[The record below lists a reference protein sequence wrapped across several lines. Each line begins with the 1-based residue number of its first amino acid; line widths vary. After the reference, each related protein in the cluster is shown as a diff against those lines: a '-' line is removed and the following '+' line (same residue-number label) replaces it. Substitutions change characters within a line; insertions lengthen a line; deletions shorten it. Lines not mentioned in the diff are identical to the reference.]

1 MNEVSKMKPIAAT
14 IPLFLWSSSALAVN
28 MLSVGATSG
37 NMASGDAFSAGD
49 ISGSWT
55 HISETDF
62 NALSLTD
69 LMSYDVIVV
78 QWASGEMDLDWDTKM
93 STFVE
98 AGGGYWFE
106 DPNNMSDLGSMASA
120 SAPGCNP
127 GTLVDTVPGLTD
139 GITNDFVNCHIVFD
153 SWASYMNPLLDDGGQ
168 TTMLWGEYGGGRVI
182 LSGPDHDYHAVKGG
196 AADANNQYNFVLNIV
211 NWISDG
217 CEEATFYA
225 DADGDGYGN
234 ASTGMMACE
243 APSGY
248 VTDASDCD
256 DTDSAVN
263 PGATEVCDGIDN
275 NCDSSVDPDSSA
287 DAATWYADSDA
298 DGYGDTDSFYSVTAC
313 SVPTGYVADS
323 SDCNDADGAVNPGAT
338 EVCDGIDN
346 DCDTVID
353 PDDSADAITWYEDA
367 DLDGYG
373 DPSILW
379 ATEACELPT
388 GFTALADATD
398 CNDLD
403 AAVNPAASE
412 VCDGID
418 NNCDGAVDPDDSID
432 ALTWYADADGDTYGD
447 AATTSVSCTAGTGFV
462 SDASDCDDTAAA
474 VNPAATEVCDGIDN
488 DCDAVIDPDD
498 SADAATWYADADA
511 DGFGDAA
518 TTSVSCAAGTGF
530 VSDATDCDDAAAA
543 VNPAA
548 TEVCDGIDNDCDG
561 AIDPDDSAD
570 ATTWYE
576 DYDGDGYGDPDPY
589 FSTTACSLPSGYT
602 GAALARDCDD
612 VDATINPDAVEACD
626 GVDNDCD
633 GEIDTDDAVDALT
646 WYADTDADGFGDAD
660 STDVACYESDGWVA
674 DATDCDDTDA
684 AVNPAATEVCDGIDN
699 DCDGDLDPSDSDDVI
714 TWYSDGDGDGYG
726 DALVTLLSCEG
737 PDGWVTNGDDC
748 DDADAAVSPDGEEVC
763 DGIDNDCDAV
773 VDGPDSSDALTFYP
787 DNDGDGFGLET
798 FEEVCEDTAVD
809 CDTGSADM
817 DSGLDDTGGCVEE
830 VCTDVSSALTE
841 CAAPDGYVEDN
852 TDCDDEDAEVYPD
865 APGLDADCEALEDT
879 GDAGDDTGDAG
890 DDTGDAG
897 DDTGEGG
904 DDDGDTGS
912 ASDIDDDSD
921 KLDME
926 ECGCATG
933 SLAGS
938 SPWLAMLALIGLAR
952 RRQS

>member
-1 MNEVSKMKPIAAT
+1 MKPIAAA
-14 IPLFLWSSSALAVN
+14 IPLFLWSSSALAIN

-37 NMASGDAFSAGD
+37 NMASGEAFSAGD
-49 ISGSWT
+49 IAGSWT

-62 NALSLTD
+62 DALSLTD

-93 STFVE
+93 SFFVE

-106 DPNNMSDLGSMASA
+106 DPNNMSDLGTMASA
-120 SAPGCNP
+120 SAPGCSP

-139 GITNDFVNCHIVFD
+139 GIINDFVNCHIVFD
-153 SWASYMNPLLDDGGQ
+153 SWASYMNPLLNDGGQ

-182 LSGPDHDYHAVKGG
+182 LSGPDHDYHAIKGG
-196 AADANNQYNFVLNIV
+196 SSTENNQYNFVLNIV

-225 DADGDGYGN
+225 DADADGYGD

-248 VTDASDCD
+248 VTDSSDCD
-256 DTDSAVN
+256 DTNSAVN

-275 NCDSSVDPDSSA
+275 DCDGAVDPDSSA
-287 DAATWYADSDA
+287 DASTWYADSDA
-298 DGYGDTDSFYSVTAC
+298 DGYGDTDAFYSVTAC
-313 SVPTGYVADS
+313 SVPSGYVADS
-323 SDCNDADGAVNPGAT
+323 SDCNDADGAVNPGAL

-346 DCDTVID
+346 DCDAVID
-353 PDDSADAITWYEDA
+353 PDDSADATTWYEDA

-373 DPSILW
+373 DPSVLW
-379 ATEACELPT
+379 AVDACTLPA

-403 AAVNPAASE
+403 SAINPAASE

-418 NNCDGAVDPDDSID
+418 NNCDGAVDPDDAVD
-432 ALTWYADADGDTYGD
+432 AATWYADADGDTYGD
-447 AATTSVSCTAGTGFV
+447 AATTSVSCVADAGFV
-462 SDASDCDDTAAA
+462 A
-474 VNPAATEVCDGIDN
+474 
-488 DCDAVIDPDD
+488 
-498 SADAATWYADADA
+498 
-511 DGFGDAA
+511 
-518 TTSVSCAAGTGF
+518 
-530 VSDATDCDDAAAA
+530 DATDCDDAAAA

-548 TEVCDGIDNDCDG
+548 TEVCDGIDNDCD
-561 AIDPDDSAD
+561 AVVDPDDSAD

-589 FSTTACSLPSGYT
+589 FSTTACSLPAGYT
-602 GAALARDCDD
+602 GAALARDCND
-612 VDATINPDAVEACD
+612 VDAAINPDAVEVCD

-633 GEIDTDDAVDALT
+633 GEVDTDDSVDALT

-660 STDVACYESDGWVA
+660 STDLACYESDGWVA
-674 DATDCDDTDA
+674 DATDCDDSDA
-684 AVNPAATEVCDGIDN
+684 AINPAATEVCDGIDN

-726 DALVTLLSCEG
+726 DALVTLLSCES
-737 PDGWVTNGDDC
+737 PDIGWVTNGEDC
-748 DDADAAVSPDGEEVC
+748 NDADAAVSPDGEEVC

-773 VDGPDSSDALTFYP
+773 VDGPDSVDALTFYP

-809 CDTGSADM
+809 CDTGTAGM
-817 DSGLDDTGGCVEE
+817 DSGMDDTGGCMEE

-852 TDCDDEDAEVYPD
+852 TDCDDEDAEVYPE

-904 DDDGDTGS
+904 EDDTGS
-912 ASDIDDDSD
+912 GSDIGDDSD

-933 SLAGS
+933 SLTGS
-938 SPWLAMLALIGLAR
+938 SPWLAMLALVGLAR